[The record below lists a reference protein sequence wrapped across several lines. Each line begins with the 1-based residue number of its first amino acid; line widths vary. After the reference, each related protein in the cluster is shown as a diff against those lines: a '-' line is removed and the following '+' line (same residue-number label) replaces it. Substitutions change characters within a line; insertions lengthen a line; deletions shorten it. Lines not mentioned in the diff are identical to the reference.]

1 MLKKT
6 TLILFL
12 FCLLI
17 PVSFFG
23 QDISLYTQING
34 RYDFT
39 FVGNTLNTNENSFMS
54 TPTILTSSSADLNI
68 GPTDVIERA
77 YLYWAGCG
85 TGDFDVQLNGVD
97 ITPDRTFSII
107 QTSSGWPHFS
117 AFKDI
122 TAQVQATGNGT
133 YTLSDLDLT
142 AEIPQYFQNR
152 TNFGGWAI
160 IVVYQNDALPLNQLN
175 IYDGMQA
182 VPSRI
187 DISLNSLNVIDNFD
201 AKIGFLAWEGDVGIA
216 NNESLT
222 INGNVL
228 SNPPLNPSN
237 NAFNS
242 TNSITGSNILYNMD
256 LDIYNIQNNIN
267 VGDTTADISLTSNQ
281 DYVMIN
287 AIVTKLNSQLPDA
300 TIVLNNYITECNTGV
315 IEVDYTVFNVN
326 STEFLPS
333 NTPITFYIQNTV
345 LGTYYTQN
353 DIPIGGS
360 ENGSVILNIPIGVSS
375 NFTLTA
381 VVDDNGTGTG
391 IVTELVETN
400 NTFEASI
407 DLKVSPTFN
416 FLDDLLSSNLGLTRG
431 IFDFSSYEELVKND
445 SSHTVSFHESYDDAF
460 LNINEIFNTTNYEA
474 ITTPKEIFVRIENE
488 FCYSITSF
496 NLLSRNCPPE
506 VFNAVSANNDGLN
519 DGFFIEGLRDIFINF
534 KLEIYNRWGRH
545 IWTGDNSIPDWD
557 GKVAKSIG
565 LDDAPE
571 GTYYYILYLNDPDYT
586 EPLTGYL
593 YLTR

>member
-54 TPTILTSSSADLNI
+54 TPTILTSSSADLNL

-242 TNSITGSNILYNMD
+242 TNSVTGSNTLYNMD

-267 VGDTTADISLTSNQ
+267 IGDTTADISLTSNQ

-326 STEFLPS
+326 STEFLPA

-416 FLDDLLSSNLGLTRG
+416 FLDDLLSCNLGLTRG

-445 SSHTVSFHESYDDAF
+445 SSHTVSFHESNDDAF
-460 LNINEIFNTTNYEA
+460 LNLNEIFNTTNYEA
-474 ITTPKEIFVRIENE
+474 VTTPKEIFIRIENE

-496 NLLSRNCPPE
+496 NLLTRNCPPE

-519 DGFFIEGLRDIFINF
+519 DDFFIEGLRDIFINF

-545 IWTGDNSIPDWD
+545 IWTGDNSIPNWD
-557 GKVAKSIG
+557 GKVAKSVG
-565 LDDAPE
+565 PDDAPE

>member
-1 MLKKT
+1 MIRTLFVITFLLGMAYSVHGQKDKVLRGFSELNAKNYGLALKIFHELKDNNPSISNYGMALLYGE
-6 TLILFL
+6 TLDFKQIDLWIKEIGSSPTYLESFYRL
-12 FCLLI
+12 NNLEKGTASKLLE
-17 PVSFFG
+17 
-23 QDISLYTQING
+23 
-34 RYDFT
+34 DFKDHLKM
-39 FVGNTLNTNENSFMS
+39 NPE
-54 TPTILTSSSADLNI
+54 AH
-68 GPTDVIERA
+68 
-77 YLYWAGCG
+77 
-85 TGDFDVQLNGVD
+85 
-97 ITPDRTFSII
+97 
-107 QTSSGWPHFS
+107 PHFS

-242 TNSITGSNILYNMD
+242 TNSVTGSNTLYNMD

-300 TIVLNNYITECNTGV
+300 TIVLNNYSTECNTGV
-315 IEVDYTVFNVN
+315 IEVDYTVYNVN
-326 STEFLPS
+326 STEFLPA
-333 NTPITFYIQNTV
+333 NTPITFYVQNTV
-345 LGTYYTQN
+345 LGTFFTQN
-353 DIPIGGS
+353 DIPIGGNES
-360 ENGSVILNIPIGVSS
+360 GSVLLNIPSALS
-375 NFTLTA
+375 TNFTLLA
-381 VVDDNGTGTG
+381 VVDDSGNGTG

-400 NTFEASI
+400 NTFEALI
-407 DLKVSPTFN
+407 DLKISPT
-416 FLDDLLSSNLGLTRG
+416 L
-431 IFDFSSYEELVKND
+431 
-445 SSHTVSFHESYDDAF
+445 
-460 LNINEIFNTTNYEA
+460 
-474 ITTPKEIFVRIENE
+474 
-488 FCYSITSF
+488 
-496 NLLSRNCPPE
+496 
-506 VFNAVSANNDGLN
+506 
-519 DGFFIEGLRDIFINF
+519 
-534 KLEIYNRWGRH
+534 
-545 IWTGDNSIPDWD
+545 
-557 GKVAKSIG
+557 
-565 LDDAPE
+565 
-571 GTYYYILYLNDPDYT
+571 
-586 EPLTGYL
+586 
-593 YLTR
+593 